1 MGVFA
6 ANRQGGAKK
15 QKAGRCSAWKVNE
28 GKTKKGNASEETDF
42 GEIRRIPQDL
52 ANHKQG
58 IEEQNLKQQDPELR
72 DEFKVVVM
80 TVPDQWRVFLVS
92 KLHPIGSHVPY
103 LC

>member
-28 GKTKKGNASEETDF
+28 GKTKKGNASEKTDF
-42 GEIRRIPQDL
+42 REIRRIPHDL

-58 IEEQNLKQQDPELR
+58 IEEQNRKHQNSELR
-72 DEFKVVVM
+72 DVLKEVGMPV
-80 TVPDQWRVFLVS
+80 TD
-92 KLHPIGSHVPY
+92 
-103 LC
+103 

>member
-6 ANRQGGAKK
+6 ANRKGGAKQ

-42 GEIRRIPQDL
+42 GEIRRIPQYH

-58 IEEQNLKQQDPELR
+58 IEEQNRKHQHAELR
-72 DEFKVVVM
+72 EVLKEVVM
-80 TVPDQWRVFLVS
+80 TVTD
-92 KLHPIGSHVPY
+92 
-103 LC
+103 

>member
-28 GKTKKGNASEETDF
+28 GKTKKGNASEKTDF
-42 GEIRRIPQDL
+42 REIRRIPHDL

-58 IEEQNLKQQDPELR
+58 IEEQNRKHQNSELR
-72 DEFKVVVM
+72 DILKEVVM
-80 TVPDQWRVFLVS
+80 TVTD
-92 KLHPIGSHVPY
+92 
-103 LC
+103 